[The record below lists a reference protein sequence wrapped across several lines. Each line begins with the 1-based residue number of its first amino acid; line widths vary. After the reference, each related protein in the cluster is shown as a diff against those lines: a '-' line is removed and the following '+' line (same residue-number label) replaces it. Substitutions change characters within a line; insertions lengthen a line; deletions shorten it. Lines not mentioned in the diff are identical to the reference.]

1 MDFSVSALLAV
12 FSEPAFYAESG
23 FISAVNPAAEAIGLE
38 VGCPLN
44 LILHP
49 VPACGAD
56 ETVDCPTALRG
67 ASVVL
72 RCCGLGGGFLMVRV
86 PPEPAAPEY
95 AAVPGMVGGIRE
107 SIQDLNTAVEG
118 LADSINATQPVL
130 TASTLARRSLYRLE
144 RVASRL
150 DWFYRLSTGAVSCRP
165 QTCCPAA
172 IVRRLS
178 EYADGLLH
186 TRALRLDYDD
196 GGARWNGCVDTELL
210 ELIFWEVLS
219 CLTAQTESGDPQI
232 RLRRLHR
239 DQLQLTFA
247 VPNHTGDLPDLL
259 ETLPRFDEKDP
270 STWRRRELGL
280 GIASM
285 AARLHGGSLLLS
297 ADRDGPVRVVV
308 TLRMEAQPDETL
320 HEPHSIVAGS
330 LHPGMVLLSEQLPLE
345 AYSIEDL

>member
-1 MDFSVSALLAV
+1 
-12 FSEPAFYAESG
+12 
-23 FISAVNPAAEAIGLE
+23 
-38 VGCPLN
+38 
-44 LILHP
+44 
-49 VPACGAD
+49 
-56 ETVDCPTALRG
+56 
-67 ASVVL
+67 
-72 RCCGLGGGFLMVRV
+72 MVRA

-118 LADSINATQPVL
+118 LADSINATQPAL

-165 QTCCPAA
+165 QNCCPAA

-297 ADRDGPVRVVV
+297 ADRDGPLRVVV
-308 TLRMEAQPDETL
+308 TLRMEAQPGETL

>member
-23 FISAVNPAAEAIGLE
+23 CISAVNPAAEAIGLE
-38 VGCPLN
+38 AGCPLN

-49 VPACGAD
+49 APVCGEN
-56 ETVDCPTALRG
+56 ETVDCRTALRG
-67 ASVVL
+67 ADVVL

-86 PPEPAAPEY
+86 PPEPTAPEY
-95 AAVPGMVGGIRE
+95 AAVPSTVGGIRE
-107 SIQDLNTAVEG
+107 AIQDLNTAVEG
-118 LADSINATQPVL
+118 LADSIDETHPAL

-165 QTCCPAA
+165 RTCCPAA
-172 IVRRLS
+172 VVRGLV
-178 EYADGLLH
+178 EYADGLLR
-186 TRALRLDYDD
+186 TRALCLDYDD
-196 GGARWNGCVDTELL
+196 GGARWNGAVDPELL

-219 CLTAQTESGDPQI
+219 CLTALTESGDPQI

-259 ETLPRFDEKDP
+259 ETLPRFDEKEP
-270 STWRRRELGL
+270 STWQRRELGL

-308 TLRMEAQPDETL
+308 TLRMDAVSGETM

-330 LHPGMVLLSEQLPLE
+330 LHPGLVLLSEQLPPE

>member
-56 ETVDCPTALRG
+56 ETVDCPTALR
-67 ASVVL
+67 
-72 RCCGLGGGFLMVRV
+72 
-86 PPEPAAPEY
+86 
-95 AAVPGMVGGIRE
+95 MVGGIRE

-118 LADSINATQPVL
+118 LADSINETHPAL

-172 IVRRLS
+172 IVRGLS

-196 GGARWNGCVDTELL
+196 GGARWNGCVDSELL

-270 STWRRRELGL
+270 STWRRELGL

-308 TLRMEAQPDETL
+308 TLRIEAQPGETL

-330 LHPGMVLLSEQLPLE
+330 LHPGMVLLSEQLPPE